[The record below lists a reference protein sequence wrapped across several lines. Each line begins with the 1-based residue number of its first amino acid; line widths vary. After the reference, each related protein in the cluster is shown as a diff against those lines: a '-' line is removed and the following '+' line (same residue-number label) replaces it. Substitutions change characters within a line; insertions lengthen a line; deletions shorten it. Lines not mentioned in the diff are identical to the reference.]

1 MRQGLFSY
9 LPTFIEGFAISI
21 GLLLVIGPQ
30 NFYVLRQGLRDRHVF
45 AVTTTTFL
53 SDTLMIA
60 LGVLGVGQLF
70 ADNPGIAYWL
80 GWGGVAFLLWFAL
93 KAAGGVIKPE
103 VMTDNRIEASA
114 GDAAGQGVRVAIM
127 HALAF
132 AWLNP
137 WAYLDTMVLIGGVSV
152 RYEADAARVAFMIG
166 ATVASACWFFSI
178 GYGAKKMAPLFKKPL
193 TWRILDGMITL
204 VMVTVAVLIVRHQLQ

>member
-1 MRQGLFSY
+1 MFSY

-30 NFYVLRQGLRDRHVF
+30 NFYVLRQGLRNRHVF

-70 ADNPGIAYWL
+70 ADNPAIAYWL
-80 GWGGVAFLLWFAL
+80 GWGGVVFLLWFAL
-93 KAAGGVIKPE
+93 KAAKGVFKPQA
-103 VMTDNRIEASA
+103 MTDDRIEASA
-114 GDAAGQGVRVAIM
+114 GDAAGQGVRMAIL

-137 WAYLDTMVLIGGVSV
+137 WAYVDTMVLIGGVSV
-152 RYEADAARVAFMIG
+152 RYDADVARVAFMIG
-166 ATVASACWFFSI
+166 ATVASACWFYSI
-178 GYGAKKMAPLFKKPL
+178 GYGAKKAAPLFKKPI
-193 TWRILDGMITL
+193 TWRVLDALIAL
-204 VMVTVAVLIVRHQLQ
+204 VMLTVATLLVRHQLQG

>member
-1 MRQGLFSY
+1 LFSY

-30 NFYVLRQGLRDRHVF
+30 NFYVLRQGLRQRHLF
-45 AVTTTTFL
+45 AVTTTSFL
-53 SDTLMIA
+53 SDTVMIA

-70 ADNPGIAYWL
+70 ADNPGVAYML
-80 GWGGVAFLLWFAL
+80 GWGGLAFLLWFAL
-93 KAAGGVIKPE
+93 KAVKGVIKPDA
-103 VMTDNRIEASA
+103 MTDARIEASA
-114 GDAAGQGVRVAIM
+114 GDAAGQGVRVAVL

-166 ATVASACWFFSI
+166 ATVASACWFYSI
-178 GYGAKKMAPLFKKPL
+178 GYGAKKAAPLFKKPI
-193 TWRILDGMITL
+193 TWRALDGMIAL
-204 VMVTVAVLIVRHQLQ
+204 VMLTVAALLLQHQLQA

>member
-1 MRQGLFSY
+1 MIDYIPF
-9 LPTFIEGFAISI
+9 FVEGFALSV
-21 GLLLVIGPQ
+21 GLLLIIGPQ

-70 ADNPGIAYWL
+70 ADHPRVADAL
-80 GWGGVAFLLWFAL
+80 GWGGVAFLFWFAL
-93 KAAGGVIKPE
+93 KAAKGVIKPE
-103 VMTDNRIEASA
+103 VMTDDRIEASA
-114 GDAAGQGVRVAIM
+114 GDAAGQGVQVAVM

-152 RYEADAARVAFMIG
+152 RYEADMARIAFMVG
-166 ATVASACWFFSI
+166 AAVASASWFYGI
-178 GYGAKKMAPLFKKPL
+178 GYGARKATPLFKLPI
-193 TWRILDGMITL
+193 TWRILDGVITL
-204 VMVTVAVLIVRHQLQ
+204 VMLTVAVLLVHHLLQS